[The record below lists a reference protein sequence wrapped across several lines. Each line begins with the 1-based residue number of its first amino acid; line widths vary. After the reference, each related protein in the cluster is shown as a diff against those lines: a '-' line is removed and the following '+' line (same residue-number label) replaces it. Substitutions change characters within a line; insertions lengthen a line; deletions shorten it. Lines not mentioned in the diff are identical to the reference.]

1 MLSRDLFPQISTSEV
16 TVTSL
21 REERR
26 TRLNLVQS
34 SREIQIGSWIC
45 ITEATTDYNTHS
57 RTMEAGNLEANSW
70 FKRPQAL
77 YAAKGSGGAR

>member
-34 SREIQIGSWIC
+34 SKEIQTGSWIC
-45 ITEATTDYNTHS
+45 ISEATTDYNTHS
-57 RTMEAGNLEANSW
+57 RTMEAGNLEANSC